1 MSENYPANR
10 SIEDRTTYAILLEI
24 QSISVEIKDR
34 LAAIEAKQL
43 TVDSAFMMNDLGK
56 PDYDGHRKEHITF
69 KKQETL
75 VENYKVSVT
84 KKMLGVGAVAILTL
98 IGSSLLD
105 KIIHFI
111 KVLPT

>member
-1 MSENYPANR
+1 MSENSPANR
-10 SIEDRTTYAILLEI
+10 SAEDRTTYAILLEI

-69 KKQETL
+69 KKQETI
-75 VENYKVSVT
+75 VENYKFAVT
-84 KKMLGVGAVAILTL
+84 KKILTWGAVGIVTL
-98 IGSSLLD
+98 IGSSLVE
-105 KIIHFI
+105 KVIHFI